1 MKFENFKYVLSYFKY
16 EANASK
22 EILKKKKIASLLI
35 SMFQLRQE
43 REISLCFC
51 LIRFVPMDLSVVF
64 LLLVRVVEDIY

>member
-22 EILKKKKIASLLI
+22 EILKKKIASLFI